1 MKANNYIENVYRELL
16 SYQNIEY
23 EYLYETFKNSKLQEI
38 FSTIHYL
45 LMDNYKAMNSR
56 LPTREYS
63 VFLGR

>member
-1 MKANNYIENVYRELL
+1 MKVNNYIENVYRELL

-45 LMDNYKAMNSR
+45 LMDNYKAMNSH

-63 VFLGR
+63 AFLGR